1 MVAFVAQEQLCDKLG
16 RQFELRWP
24 SELTVQVLPIGCLG
38 GKPFVTKGINTEY
51 YGCRRYEGGSGA
63 MEEDK
68 VLLLLL
74 NEIKEMSRL
83 QKDEKRPIQ
92 EMDS

>member
-24 SELTVQVLPIGCLG
+24 GELTVQVLPDWMSEG
-38 GKPFVTKGINTEY
+38 FVTKVINTEY
-51 YGCRRYEGGSGA
+51 YGCRRYEGGSEA

-74 NEIKEMSRL
+74 NEIKE
-83 QKDEKRPIQ
+83 
-92 EMDS
+92 